1 MPFLDRFIRFRNSWW
16 IQITKLVILYLG
28 SNAAI
33 ADICDAMANA
43 CMAQKYFD
51 FRMTCS
57 KKKNMDIIANIL
69 SNQAIILF

>member
-1 MPFLDRFIRFRNSWW
+1 M
-16 IQITKLVILYLG
+16 LYLG

-43 CMAQKYFD
+43 RMAQKYFD

-57 KKKNMDIIANIL
+57 KKKNMDIIANT
-69 SNQAIILF
+69 